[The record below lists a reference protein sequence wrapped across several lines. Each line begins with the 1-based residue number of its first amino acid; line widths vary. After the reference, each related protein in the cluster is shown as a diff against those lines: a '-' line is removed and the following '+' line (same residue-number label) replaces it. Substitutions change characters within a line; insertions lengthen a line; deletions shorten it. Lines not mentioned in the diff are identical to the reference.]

1 MWSCGRL
8 TWLHHAPPIRAWT
21 EKMMR
26 HATTEETLEIS
37 LELMTSP
44 KLCQFTASLL
54 TLLTLLLLLC
64 SLVFCI
70 DLQRSSASESSI
82 IKWESLCWSGLSTVI
97 QLSAALN
104 GTLCD
109 WLDMIWQ
116 QKNKGRSKT
125 PKTRPWPCSPQPEP
139 YQCSSCKESVRERE
153 RGCQK
158 SEAFCVPPKQD
169 SYFIFAVHDWFL
181 FSIGE
186 MKAGHSCI
194 FFGMVKENLLRAIPN
209 THSLCAK
216 PEFSFVIWSPF
227 QAAACVWL
235 WFFWLIM
242 FMLKALTQK
251 K

>member
-1 MWSCGRL
+1 MEPFVIGL
-8 TWLHHAPPIRAWT
+8 TWFDNRKVKVGRKPRKPGLGRALLSLSHINAAHAKRAW
-21 EKMMR
+21 
-26 HATTEETLEIS
+26 
-37 LELMTSP
+37 
-44 KLCQFTASLL
+44 
-54 TLLTLLLLLC
+54 
-64 SLVFCI
+64 
-70 DLQRSSASESSI
+70 
-82 IKWESLCWSGLSTVI
+82 
-97 QLSAALN
+97 
-104 GTLCD
+104 
-109 WLDMIWQ
+109 
-116 QKNKGRSKT
+116 
-125 PKTRPWPCSPQPEP
+125 
-139 YQCSSCKESVRERE
+139 ERE